1 MRSEVQIVFRAMRED
16 PNGKPLTG
24 RSARTLGVRIGGP
37 RIDIPIRAGR
47 VYPQTGGMSVTPD
60 DPMRLPR
67 SRRPRALG
75 GVSHDPVFSLQVTDL
90 PSSLTLRIDKPTHA
104 LIEPSWCCLFEKFE
118 QNLHDTKEKWVK
130 YE

>member
-1 MRSEVQIVFRAMRED
+1 MSDGVQLVFRAMKED
-16 PNGKPLTG
+16 SNGKPLTG

-60 DPMRLPR
+60 DPMRLPLMR
-67 SRRPRALG
+67 LPKSLG
-75 GVSHDPVFSLQVTDL
+75 GEGRDPVFYLQVPNL
-90 PSSLTLRIDKPTHA
+90 SPALNLRRDTPTHA
-104 LIEPSWCCLFEKFE
+104 LIEPAQCCLFKEFE
-118 QNLHDTKEKWVK
+118 QNLYGTKEKWVK